1 MDNYV
6 ILSFSP
12 LPPEFIKSLIAP
24 YRPMLDKDVDV
35 IVFRDV
41 SDREKLFS
49 YIREADV
56 IIGDY
61 TMQTPI
67 TREMCYAMSKVRLI
81 AQPSTGYD
89 HIDIDA
95 CAERGIPVANIGGA
109 NAVSVAEYTIMVALA
124 LLRRLIESHERTSR
138 GEWPQWEMMEKGTF
152 ELNGK
157 T

>member
-6 ILSFSP
+6 VLSFSP

-41 SDREKLFS
+41 SDGEKLFS
-49 YIREADV
+49 YVREADV

-61 TMQTPI
+61 TMRTPI

-109 NAVSVAEYTIMVALA
+109 NAVNVAEYTIMVALA
-124 LLRRLIESHERTSR
+124 LLRRLI
-138 GEWPQWEMMEKGTF
+138 
-152 ELNGK
+152 
-157 T
+157 